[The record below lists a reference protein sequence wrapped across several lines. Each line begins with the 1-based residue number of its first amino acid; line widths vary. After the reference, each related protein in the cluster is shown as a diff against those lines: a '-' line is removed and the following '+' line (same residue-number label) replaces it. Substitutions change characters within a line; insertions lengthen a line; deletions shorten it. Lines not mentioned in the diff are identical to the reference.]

1 MENKLSSK
9 YIHIYM
15 SISCVFIRLTGKAL
29 KLFPFALVMLF
40 TVLFYF
46 MPGNVI
52 SDIISEWQRSDVSD
66 RFSVIRLY
74 MGTTFLCTW
83 AAVFFWNISA
93 LMSFCR
99 ERD

>member
-1 MENKLSSK
+1 MEKKLSSK
-9 YIHIYM
+9 YIYMYM

-46 MPGNVI
+46 MPENVI

-66 RFSVIRLY
+66 RLRIIRLY
-74 MGTTFLCTW
+74 LEMTFLCALT
-83 AAVFFWNISA
+83 AVFLNFSA

>member
-1 MENKLSSK
+1 MEKKLSSK
-9 YIHIYM
+9 NIHMYM
-15 SISCVFIRLTGKAL
+15 SISCEFIRLTNKAL

-46 MPGNVI
+46 MPENVI

-66 RFSVIRLY
+66 RIRVIRLY
-74 MGTTFLCTW
+74 LEITFLCTW
-83 AAVFFWNISA
+83 AAVFLNVFA